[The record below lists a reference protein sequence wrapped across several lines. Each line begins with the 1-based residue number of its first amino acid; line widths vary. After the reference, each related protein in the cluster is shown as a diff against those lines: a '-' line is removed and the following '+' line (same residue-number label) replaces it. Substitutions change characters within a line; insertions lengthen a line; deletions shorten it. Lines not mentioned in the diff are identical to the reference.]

1 MWQLIEQKLKV
12 KRYREYTVSSLSVR
26 VNKSHLCKHFFFF
39 FMQTFLNSLLFT
51 FLNFN
56 SILECCAFKGILDK
70 VKFLGLPRKF
80 EGKMTGGLYY
90 IRCLQ
95 STYTVKHENKAP
107 TSLFF
112 TIVFGMTF
120 CFNYSFNCL
129 LLVYSILNEHWS
141 TEKYWKDLE
150 NIEILIWKNFQDWKI
165 LERSYKCVGSL
176 HAITERSLK
185 YWLRTLHYQPIQ
197 GWIFLLL

>member
-1 MWQLIEQKLKV
+1 
-12 KRYREYTVSSLSVR
+12 
-26 VNKSHLCKHFFFF
+26 
-39 FMQTFLNSLLFT
+39 MQTFLNSLLFT

-129 LLVYSILNEHWS
+129 LLVYSILNEHW
-141 TEKYWKDLE
+141 
-150 NIEILIWKNFQDWKI
+150 KI
-165 LERSYKCVGSL
+165 LERFG
-176 HAITERSLK
+176 K
-185 YWLRTLHYQPIQ
+185 YWNIDLEKFPRLKNIGKILQMCRITSCYNRKVSEILVENSALSAYTGMDFSIAIAHLPHKI
-197 GWIFLLL
+197 